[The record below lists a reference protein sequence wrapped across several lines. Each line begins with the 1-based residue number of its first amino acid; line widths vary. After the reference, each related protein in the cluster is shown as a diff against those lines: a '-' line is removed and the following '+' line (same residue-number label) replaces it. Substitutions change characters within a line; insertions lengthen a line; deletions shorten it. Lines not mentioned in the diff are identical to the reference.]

1 MLDNYLKGLILPS
14 NLKLHELQELIA
26 EHFYYEEERGKLFL
40 KSDLNTVI
48 SIPDFKI
55 LLSKVDVS
63 VSDSYYNSALSSEK
77 VDRLRWID
85 VATKRLPKWDDK
97 PRIEQLSNHFIL
109 VDKNQRELFNKVFR
123 FWIIKAAEMI
133 ANPTNEVAVNRL
145 VLCVQSD
152 KQGIGKTT
160 FGRKLTAPF
169 NEGAIPSVYEMD
181 RPDFGKDAMIQM
193 ATNALLMLDD
203 INNWHGGKLKQ
214 LKAII
219 SSKNIKARPP
229 YGAFTVSKPR
239 TASFFATTN
248 QLGFLNEENDTRWAV
263 FRIKDI
269 DKSYNDFD
277 MSQVWSEAFH
287 LAEDSKEVIFTEEMQ
302 EFCIKLTSKHQIRT
316 ELDEIVIQWFER
328 CDDSSPTFDLYEQL
342 PYDIKKLLGNG
353 TGAVSKLGKSFVRVF
368 GSNNGYR
375 SGGLTKWR
383 LRFKAN
389 RSY

>member
-1 MLDNYLKGLILPS
+1 MFYDYLKGLNLPS
-14 NLKLHELQELIA
+14 QLKLHELQEQITK
-26 EHFYYEEERGKLFL
+26 HFYYEEERGKLFL
-40 KSDLNTVI
+40 KSNLDAVI
-48 SIPDFKI
+48 SISDFKI

-63 VSDSYYNSALSSEK
+63 VSDSFYSSALSSEK
-77 VDRLRWID
+77 IDRLRWID
-85 VATKRLPKWDDK
+85 VATKRLPGWDGES
-97 PRIEQLSNHFIL
+97 RINQLSNHFIL
-109 VDKNQRELFNKVFR
+109 VDEGQRELFSKVFR
-123 FWIIKAAEMI
+123 FWITKSAEMI

-203 INNWHGGKLKQ
+203 INNWHGGMLKK

-269 DKSYNDFD
+269 DKSYNDID
-277 MSQVWSEAFH
+277 MSQLWSEAFH
-287 LAEDSKEVIFTEEMQ
+287 LAEDSNEVIFTDEMK
-302 EFCIKLTSKHQIRT
+302 EFCIQLSSKHQLKT
-316 ELDEIVIQWFER
+316 ELDEIVIQWFEE

-368 GSNNGYR
+368 GGDKRYR
-375 SGGLTKWR
+375 SGGVTKWR
-383 LRFKAN
+383 LKFKSN
-389 RSY
+389 RSI

>member
-1 MLDNYLKGLILPS
+1 MFYDYLKELNLPS
-14 NLKLHELQELIA
+14 QLKLHDLQELITK
-26 EHFYYEEERGKLFL
+26 HFYYEEERGKLFL
-40 KSDLNTVI
+40 KSNLDAVI
-48 SIPDFKI
+48 SISDFKI

-63 VSDSYYNSALSSEK
+63 VSDSFYSSALSSEK
-77 VDRLRWID
+77 IDRLRWID
-85 VATKRLPKWDDK
+85 VATKRLPEWDGK
-97 PRIEQLSNHFIL
+97 SRIDLLSNHFIL
-109 VDKNQRELFNKVFR
+109 VDERQRDLFNKVFR

-203 INNWHGGKLKQ
+203 INNWHGGMLKK

-269 DKSYNDFD
+269 DKSYNDID
-277 MSQVWSEAFH
+277 MSQLWSEAFH
-287 LAEDSKEVIFTEEMQ
+287 LAEDSNEVIFTDEMK
-302 EFCIKLTSKHQIRT
+302 EFCIQLSSKHQLKT
-316 ELDEIVIQWFER
+316 ELDEIVIQWFEE
-328 CDDSSPTFDLYEQL
+328 CDDSSPTYDLYEQL

-368 GSNNGYR
+368 GGDKRYR
-375 SGGLTKWR
+375 SGGVTKWR
-383 LRFKAN
+383 LKFKSN
-389 RSY
+389 RSI

>member
-1 MLDNYLKGLILPS
+1 MYYDYLKGLNLPS
-14 NLKLHELQELIA
+14 QLKLYELQELIT

-40 KSDLNTVI
+40 KSNLDAVI
-48 SIPDFKI
+48 SISDFKI

-63 VSDSYYNSALSSEK
+63 VSDSFYSSALSSEK
-77 VDRLRWID
+77 IDRLRWID
-85 VATKRLPKWDDK
+85 VATKRLPGWDGES
-97 PRIEQLSNHFIL
+97 RINQLSNHFIL
-109 VDKNQRELFNKVFR
+109 VDEGQRELFSKVFR
-123 FWIIKAAEMI
+123 FWITKSAEMI

-203 INNWHGGKLKQ
+203 INNWHGGMLKK

-269 DKSYNDFD
+269 DKSYNDID
-277 MSQVWSEAFH
+277 MSQLWSEAFH
-287 LAEDSKEVIFTEEMQ
+287 LAEDSNEVIFTDEMK
-302 EFCIKLTSKHQIRT
+302 EFCIQLSSKHQLRT
-316 ELDEIVIQWFER
+316 ELDEIVIQWFEE
-328 CDDSSPTFDLYEQL
+328 CDDSSPTYDLYEQL

-368 GSNNGYR
+368 GGDKRYR
-375 SGGLTKWR
+375 SGGVTKWR
-383 LRFKAN
+383 LKFKSN
-389 RSY
+389 RSI

>member
-1 MLDNYLKGLILPS
+1 MFYDYLKELKLPS
-14 NLKLHELQELIA
+14 QLKLHDLQELITK
-26 EHFYYEEERGKLFL
+26 HFYYEEERGKLFL
-40 KSDLNTVI
+40 KSNLDAVI
-48 SIPDFKI
+48 SISDFKI

-63 VSDSYYNSALSSEK
+63 VSDSFYSSALSSEK
-77 VDRLRWID
+77 IDRLRWID
-85 VATKRLPKWDDK
+85 VATKRLPKWDGES
-97 PRIEQLSNHFIL
+97 RINQLSNHFIL
-109 VDKNQRELFNKVFR
+109 VDEGQRELFSKVFR
-123 FWIIKAAEMI
+123 FWITKSAEMI

-203 INNWHGGKLKQ
+203 INNWHGGMLKK

-269 DKSYNDFD
+269 DKSYNDID
-277 MSQVWSEAFH
+277 MSQLWSEAFH
-287 LAEDSKEVIFTEEMQ
+287 LAEDSNEVIFTDEMK
-302 EFCIKLTSKHQIRT
+302 EFCIQLSSKHQLKT
-316 ELDEIVIQWFER
+316 ELDEIVIQWFEE

-368 GSNNGYR
+368 GGDKRYR
-375 SGGLTKWR
+375 SGGVTKWR
-383 LRFKAN
+383 LKFKSN
-389 RSY
+389 RSI

>member
-1 MLDNYLKGLILPS
+1 MLDYYFKGLNLPS

-63 VSDSYYNSALSSEK
+63 VSDSYYSSALSSEK
-77 VDRLRWID
+77 IDRLRWID
-85 VATKRLPKWDDK
+85 VATKRLPNWDGE

-133 ANPTNEVAVNRL
+133 ANPSDEIAVNRL
-145 VLCVQSD
+145 VFCIQSD

-169 NEGAIPSVYEMD
+169 NEGVIPSVYEMD
-181 RPDFGKDAMIQM
+181 RPDFGKDAMIQL
-193 ATNALLMLDD
+193 ATNTLVMLDD
-203 INNWHGGKLKQ
+203 ISNWQSGKLKK

-219 SSKNIKARPP
+219 SSKNIKVRPP
-229 YGAFTVSKPR
+229 YGAYTVSKPR

-248 QLGFLNEENDTRWAV
+248 ELGFLNEENDTRWAI
-263 FRIKDI
+263 FRISDI
-269 DKSYNDFD
+269 DKAYNDID
-277 MSQVWSEAFH
+277 INQVWSEAFH
-287 LAEDSKEVIFTEEMQ
+287 YAQDSAEVLFTEEIK
-302 EFCIKLTSKHQIRT
+302 EFCIQLSSKHQLKT
-316 ELDEIVIQWFER
+316 ELDEIVTQWFEE
-328 CDDSSPTFDLYEQL
+328 CDDSSPTYDLYEQL
-342 PYDIKKLLGNG
+342 PFDIKKLLGNG
-353 TGAVSKLGKSFVRVF
+353 TGAVSKLGKSLVRVF
-368 GSNNGYR
+368 GGDKCYR
-375 SGGLTKWR
+375 SGGVTKWR
-383 LRFKAN
+383 LRFKSN
-389 RSY
+389 RS

>member
-1 MLDNYLKGLILPS
+1 MYYDYLKGLNLPS
-14 NLKLHELQELIA
+14 QLKLHELQEQITK
-26 EHFYYEEERGKLFL
+26 HFYYEEERGKLFL
-40 KSDLNTVI
+40 KSNLDAVI
-48 SIPDFKI
+48 SISDFKI

-63 VSDSYYNSALSSEK
+63 VSDSFYSSALSSEK
-77 VDRLRWID
+77 IDRLRWID
-85 VATKRLPKWDDK
+85 VATKRLPGWDGES
-97 PRIEQLSNHFIL
+97 RINQLSNHFIL
-109 VDKNQRELFNKVFR
+109 VDEGQRELFSKVFR
-123 FWIIKAAEMI
+123 FWITKSAEMI

-203 INNWHGGKLKQ
+203 INNWHGGMLKK

-269 DKSYNDFD
+269 DKSYNDID
-277 MSQVWSEAFH
+277 MSQLWSEAFH
-287 LAEDSKEVIFTEEMQ
+287 LAEDSNEVIFTDEMK
-302 EFCIKLTSKHQIRT
+302 EFCIQLSSKHQLKT
-316 ELDEIVIQWFER
+316 ELDEIVIQWFEE
-328 CDDSSPTFDLYEQL
+328 CDDSSPTYDLYEQL

-368 GSNNGYR
+368 GGDKRYR
-375 SGGLTKWR
+375 SGGVTKWR
-383 LRFKAN
+383 LKFKSN
-389 RSY
+389 RSI

>member
-1 MLDNYLKGLILPS
+1 MLESYLKELNLPS

-63 VSDSYYNSALSSEK
+63 VSDSYYGSALSSEK
-77 VDRLRWID
+77 IDRLRWID
-85 VATKRLPKWDDK
+85 VATKRLPKWDGK

-133 ANPTNEVAVNRL
+133 ANPNNEIAVNRL
-145 VLCVQSD
+145 VFCVQSD

-169 NEGAIPSVYEMD
+169 NEVVIPSVYEMD
-181 RPDFGKDAMIQM
+181 RPDFGKDAMIQL
-193 ATNALLMLDD
+193 ATNTLVMLDD
-203 INNWHGGKLKQ
+203 ISNWQSGKLKK

-219 SSKNIKARPP
+219 SSKNIKVRPP
-229 YGAFTVSKPR
+229 YGAYTVSKPR

-248 QLGFLNEENDTRWAV
+248 ELGFLNEENDTRWAI
-263 FRIKDI
+263 FRISDI
-269 DKSYNDFD
+269 DKAYNDID
-277 MSQVWSEAFH
+277 INQVWSEAFH
-287 LAEDSKEVIFTEEMQ
+287 YAEDSEEVLFTEEIK
-302 EFCIKLTSKHQIRT
+302 EFCIQLSSKHQLKT
-316 ELDEIVIQWFER
+316 ELDEIVIQWFEE
-328 CDDSSPTFDLYEQL
+328 CDDSSPTYDLYELL
-342 PYDIKKLLGNG
+342 PYDVKKLLGNG
-353 TGAVSKLGKSFVRVF
+353 TGAVSKLGKSLVRVF
-368 GSNNGYR
+368 GGDKRYR
-375 SGGLTKWR
+375 SGGVTKWR
-383 LRFKAN
+383 LKFKSSRN
-389 RSY
+389 